1 LQTKNKDP
9 VADGLGAFFR
19 GLGRVLKNA
28 FYGLR
33 RLNRPLNIGGLLLF
47 LLAAF
52 LAYRWQEAIFALEH
66 IGKQSFPLPLRYVLY
81 GALLC
86 SPVLYLAALGSA
98 GSAKAGK
105 YDEIFEGIQ
114 FMGKD
119 KRYPA
124 LVQEYDEGKA
134 TIFIFRSAIPL
145 SKWRNA
151 KEELETAFDC
161 SIRKLELSTNKKTVQ
176 MVTVPSTFQ
185 LPKLIRWDDDY
196 ISKED
201 GVFVVGESDL
211 DRISFNVN
219 QTPHVLVA
227 GETGSGKSVIL
238 RCLLW
243 QAIKKNCKVLM
254 IDFKGGVEFG
264 REYEVF
270 GEVIMERKAAIK
282 VLSQLV
288 MENEARMALFRSHD
302 VKNLPEYN
310 RKTHSN
316 LCRIC
321 IFSDELAEMLDKSG
335 ASREDKELME
345 QIAGQLSTIARLGR
359 AQGINL
365 FLGVQR
371 PDANVINGQIK
382 NNIPLRI
389 SGRFSDESVSRIV
402 LGNAAASYLPEIK
415 GRFLYKIG
423 TDAVEFQSYLFSDE
437 EDLKEIDYEPG
448 ETLLGMR
455 RPSAAPAPAPKKTR
469 SPPASAADPVDEPSG
484 EPDLD
489 FNFDDFEEDIDF

>member
-1 LQTKNKDP
+1 MQAKNKDP
-9 VADGLGAFFR
+9 VADALGALFR
-19 GLGRVLKNA
+19 GLGSMLKNA
-28 FYGLR
+28 FYGIR
-33 RLNRPLNIGGLLLF
+33 KLNRPLNIGGLLFFALV
-47 LLAAF
+47 AF
-52 LAYRWQEAIFALEH
+52 LSHRGREAVLALEQ
-66 IGKQSFPLPLRYVLY
+66 IGSLSLPVPVRYLLY
-81 GALLC
+81 WLLLC
-86 SPVLYLAALGSA
+86 APLLYLVALGSA

-119 KRYPA
+119 KRYPK
-124 LVQEYDEGKA
+124 LMREYDEGKT
-134 TIFIFRSAIPL
+134 TIFLFYSAIPL
-145 SKWRNA
+145 SKWRQA
-151 KEELETAFDC
+151 REELETAFDC

-185 LPKLIRWDDDY
+185 LPKLIRWDDEY
-196 ISKED
+196 ISDED

-243 QAIKKNCKVLM
+243 QAINKNCKVLM

-264 REYEVF
+264 REYEAF
-270 GEVIMERKAAIK
+270 GEVIMERKAAVK
-282 VLSQLV
+282 VLTMLV
-288 MENEARMALFRSHD
+288 MENEARMKLFRSHD

-415 GRFLYKIG
+415 GRFLYKVG
-423 TDAVEFQSYLFSDE
+423 TDAVEFQSYLFQDE
-437 EDLKEIDYEPG
+437 EDLKDIDYQPG

-455 RPSAAPAPAPKKTR
+455 RPSTASAPAVEKR
-469 SPPASAADPVDEPSG
+469 PPQRPQEPSADPEPQDDG
-484 EPDLD
+484 FDFD
-489 FNFDDFEEDIDF
+489 FNFEEEYDE